1 MELLL
6 ESPIEAILFRCG
18 ATLSGYMWTFLAFF
32 AAALSLWRLRFLGSA
47 SRSESASKSP
57 ASIVPAPAHA
67 VPSMPAILPSAIVTL
82 PMLDCSDRME
92 TESYTKGKFTAYLLA
107 EEEIDGGD
115 LCEEWVTDGFSSGMH
130 CLDCLD
136 WGWKGDLGWYTYQ
149 DRTAINGSVVK
160 LWDSSRRRGGFVV
173 APAFRERWI

>member
-6 ESPIEAILFRCG
+6 ESPLEAIIFRCG
-18 ATLSGYMWTFLAFF
+18 TTLAGNIWTFLAFF

-47 SRSESASKSP
+47 SGSESSSKSP
-57 ASIVPAPAHA
+57 TSTVPAPAPA
-67 VPSMPAILPSAIVTL
+67 VPSTPAIVTL
-82 PMLDCSDRME
+82 TMLDCSDRME
-92 TESYTKGKFTAYLLA
+92 TESSTKGKFTAYFLPDS
-107 EEEIDGGD
+107 EIDGGD
-115 LCEEWVTDGFSSGMH
+115 VCEEWATDGFSSGMH

-136 WGWKGDLGWYTYQ
+136 WGWKGDLGWYAYQ